1 MNFQVT
7 AIALLSSTATSQLGN
22 GKLYSSFCSKGLQR
36 YLHCYFHVQL
46 GIQTF
51 FCFPQWLSST
61 EFLLLLC
68 FIFTDL
74 VLFFL
79 IRNLFILP
87 VKNSFVTEL
96 ACCGQYSGTAAG
108 ATAPKLLGRNMS
120 QGSWLYLASP
130 IATDIT
136 QTQIY
141 KAIIE
146 TGVKLQ
152 PLQPKTSY
160 RSRFKGIKLRVQP
173 CGRSLR
179 WVHLKGSSQDAISL
193 SLKSDAKQNWNIV
206 LTSFSGPLNSQLAS
220 PSNPLVRLAFYFSCW
235 VSLTTSEPEQCKQQL
250 KLILKQSL
258 APYSGAFMD
267 VHRMCY
273 E

>member
-1 MNFQVT
+1 MKTVFTSSKKEARSNAIVTVEQSGHVELFKRFQVDKHLNISDELSSNSYSL
-7 AIALLSSTATSQLGN
+7 AQLNSNQSAGQWEALLI
-22 GKLYSSFCSKGLQR
+22 FVFKGLQR

-51 FCFPQWLSST
+51 FCFPQRFSST

-79 IRNLFILP
+79 IRNLFVLP
-87 VKNSFVTEL
+87 VKNSFVIEL

-108 ATAPKLLGRNMS
+108 ATARKLLGRNMS

-136 QTQIY
+136 LTQIY
-141 KAIIE
+141 KAVIE

-160 RSRFKGIKLRVQP
+160 RSHFKGIKLRVQP

-179 WVHLKGSSQDAISL
+179 
-193 SLKSDAKQNWNIV
+193 
-206 LTSFSGPLNSQLAS
+206 
-220 PSNPLVRLAFYFSCW
+220 
-235 VSLTTSEPEQCKQQL
+235 
-250 KLILKQSL
+250 
-258 APYSGAFMD
+258 
-267 VHRMCY
+267 
-273 E
+273 